1 MRYPGVDF
9 GSARIEGR
17 FPAPEGSPSPPGA
30 EGDVSRQAIKDKPAH
45 GGRSSR
51 LDGQSTVLS
60 KSYQLGEMDHSGQD
74 SLIEGDA
81 VRAVGVAVHE
91 QARPYPSAGD
101 EFANFNC
108 TGRKFWMVIFMTRER
123 CKL

>member
-17 FPAPEGSPSPPGA
+17 FPPEGSPSPPGA
-30 EGDVSRQAIKDKPAH
+30 EGEVPPKPSRTSAH

-60 KSYQLGEMDHSGQD
+60 KSYPLGEMTPLTGLPHRRY
-74 SLIEGDA
+74 A
-81 VRAVGVAVHE
+81 VSAVGVAVHE
-91 QARPYPSAGD
+91 QARPYASAGD
-101 EFANFNC
+101 EFVNFNC
-108 TGRKFWMVIFMTRER
+108 TGRTFSD
-123 CKL
+123 